1 MNFLNGG
8 TGNGTFYPYCP
19 NQDLYTITGFSREVH
34 DVLELS
40 DTLAS
45 AMTAVDL
52 TNIGN
57 FITAAAP
64 GGNTTL
70 YVDKTAG
77 QGRAVLR
84 GARRGEHGRS
94 RLCWRTTI

>member
-1 MNFLNGG
+1 
-8 TGNGTFYPYCP
+8 
-19 NQDLYTITGFSREVH
+19 
-34 DVLELS
+34 VLKLS

-77 QGRAVLR
+77 QGAPSFAVLDAANTDGR
-84 GARRGEHGRS
+84 DSVGEQRS
-94 RLCWRTTI
+94 ES